1 MVCEVLGRSGE
12 RETQFMRESVHAP
25 CVRIAEFEDWLGRN
39 GKSPAEQSLK
49 VRLRSILAPKT
60 ENQ

>member
-1 MVCEVLGRSGE
+1 MGDVGKWQ
-12 RETQFMRESVHAP
+12 TISVGVQQPAIEHR
-25 CVRIAEFEDWLGRN
+25 VRVAEFEEWLAQN